1 MSSTDFYC
9 KDEKNEMNHQ
19 ENYQNIW
26 WRKFPLFSISKM
38 RWWRVLQRTILFL
51 EQIPIFSRADFAD
64 FLLINA
70 L

>member
-1 MSSTDFYC
+1 
-9 KDEKNEMNHQ
+9 MNHQ
-19 ENYQNIW
+19 ENCQKNW
-26 WRKFPLFSISKM
+26 WRKFPFFSISKM
-38 RWWRVLQRTILFL
+38 HWWRALQRIILFL

>member
-1 MSSTDFYC
+1 
-9 KDEKNEMNHQ
+9 MNHQ
-19 ENYQNIW
+19 ENYQKNW
-26 WRKFPLFSISKM
+26 WRKFPFFSISKM
-38 RWWRVLQRTILFL
+38 HWWRALQRIILFL